1 MKIFKCLL
9 MTVLIFMVT
18 FATSANAEFGDT
30 EFASSSYSA
39 DITPALKNLVVGV
52 NDFISDFQQKTT
64 DISEKLFIYLSII
77 AISFTGIKLAM
88 SSGGGSLSEPMSAL
102 IKTIFLIGFTFWL
115 LHDGYELMVLGGID
129 GLCSKLAELALPGS
143 GTKFE
148 DGFINFSRA
157 QFNILGDILKAYTEQ
172 GWWEIFSEFGS
183 MLIFTVLLMALF
195 IIFSLLAL
203 IAFMSVLVT
212 VGIALAVGPIFIPF
226 LVLEKTSFLFDGWV
240 RFMIAASFTKVIIAI
255 IVSVGLYS
263 FKAIG
268 TGQGGVLGMMIVTTA
283 LGGMLAFMLL
293 RAPEIAQ
300 SIMSGSSVSM
310 AKFASKAMSGGMK
323 GISKMMK

>member
-1 MKIFKCLL
+1 MKILKYFVVTML
-9 MTVLIFMVT
+9 VFMVT
-18 FATSANAEFGDT
+18 FTTNANAASGDT
-30 EFASSSYSA
+30 EFANGDYSGE
-39 DITPALKNLVVGV
+39 ITPALKNLVVGV
-52 NDFISDFQQKTT
+52 NNFITDFQQKTT
-64 DISEKLFIYLSII
+64 DISEKLFLYLSII

-88 SSGGGSLSEPMSAL
+88 SSGSLSEPMSAL
-102 IKTIFLIGFTFWL
+102 IKTIFLIGFTTWL
-115 LHDGYELMVLGGID
+115 LNDGYNLMVVAGID
-129 GLCSKLAELALPGS
+129 GLCNKLAELALPGT

-148 DGFINFSRA
+148 DGFINFSTA
-157 QFNILGDILKAYTEQ
+157 QFSVLGDILKAYTEQ
-172 GWWEIFSEFGS
+172 GWWDTFNNFGS

-203 IAFMSVLVT
+203 IAFMSVIVT

-255 IVSVGLYS
+255 IVSIGLYS

-268 TGQGGVLGMMIVTTA
+268 TGQGGIMGMMIVTTA

-300 SIMSGSSVSM
+300 SIMSGNAVSM
-310 AKFASKAMSGGMK
+310 AKFASKAMSSGMK
-323 GISKMMK
+323 GITKLAK

>member
-1 MKIFKCLL
+1 MKIFKYLIL
-9 MTVLIFMVT
+9 AVLIFMVT
-18 FATSANAEFGDT
+18 SNANAAFGDT
-30 EFASSSYSA
+30 EFASDSYSGE
-39 DITPALKNLVVGV
+39 ITPALKNLVVGV
-52 NDFISDFQQKTT
+52 NNFISDFQQKTT
-64 DISEKLFIYLSII
+64 DISEKLFVYLSII

-148 DGFINFSRA
+148 DGFINFSTA
-157 QFNILGDILKAYTEQ
+157 QFGILGDILKAYTEQ
-172 GWWEIFSEFGS
+172 GWWEIFNSLSS
-183 MLIFTVLLMALF
+183 MLIFTVLLMGLF

-255 IVSVGLYS
+255 IVSIGLYA
-263 FKAIG
+263 FKSIG
-268 TGQGGVLGMMIVTTA
+268 IGQGGIMGMMIVTTA

-310 AKFASKAMSGGMK
+310 AKFASKAMSSGMK

>member
-1 MKIFKCLL
+1 MKIFKYLI
-9 MTVLIFMVT
+9 MAVLIFMVT
-18 FATSANAEFGDT
+18 STTNANAAFGDT
-30 EFASSSYSA
+30 EIFDGQYS
-39 DITPALKNLVVGV
+39 DGITPALKNLVVGV

-64 DISEKLFIYLSII
+64 EISEKLFLYLSII

-115 LHDGYELMVLGGID
+115 LNDGYNLMVLGGID

-148 DGFINFSRA
+148 DGFINFSTA
-157 QFNILGDILKAYTEQ
+157 QFGILGDVVKAYTEQ
-172 GWWEIFSEFGS
+172 GWWETFNSFGS
-183 MLIFTVLLMALF
+183 ILIFTVLLMGLF
-195 IIFSLLAL
+195 LIFSLLAL
-203 IAFMSVLVT
+203 IAFMSVIVT

-255 IVSVGLYS
+255 IVSIGLYA

-268 TGQGGVLGMMIVTTA
+268 TGQGGIMGMMIVTTA

-300 SIMSGSSVSM
+300 SIMSGNAVSM
-310 AKFASKAMSGGMK
+310 AKFASKAMGGGMK
-323 GISKMMK
+323 GIAKMMK

>member
-1 MKIFKCLL
+1 MKILKYLVV
-9 MTVLIFMVT
+9 TVLVFMVT
-18 FATSANAEFGDT
+18 FTSSANAAFGDT
-30 EFASSSYSA
+30 EFASGDYSGE
-39 DITPALKNLVVGV
+39 ITPALKNLVVGV
-52 NDFISDFQQKTT
+52 NNFITDFQQKTT
-64 DISEKLFIYLSII
+64 DISEKLFLYLSII

-88 SSGGGSLSEPMSAL
+88 SSGGSLSEPMSAL
-102 IKTIFLIGFTFWL
+102 IKTIFLIGFTTWL
-115 LHDGYELMVLGGID
+115 LNDGYNLMVVAGID
-129 GLCSKLAELALPGS
+129 GLCSKLAELALPGT

-148 DGFINFSRA
+148 DGFINFSTA
-157 QFNILGDILKAYTEQ
+157 QFSILGDILKAYTEQ
-172 GWWEIFSEFGS
+172 GWWETFNNFGS

-203 IAFMSVLVT
+203 IAFMSVIVT

-255 IVSVGLYS
+255 IVSIGLYS

-268 TGQGGVLGMMIVTTA
+268 TGQGGIMGMMIVTTA

-300 SIMSGSSVSM
+300 SIMSGSAVSF
-310 AKFASKAMSGGMK
+310 AKFGAKTMGSGMK
-323 GISKMMK
+323 GIAKLIK